1 MIKLDASG
9 RPDAA
14 LIAAPLFMG
23 LEDSALGDVL
33 NCSRPRRYQAGQ
45 LICQQGDPSDRVII
59 LTRGLAEAFVTSVT
73 ESRGECVG
81 CFHPGDVIGEI
92 GVMTDRPR
100 SASVV
105 ARSHTR
111 VVEIERDDFLRLLT
125 RHPRLQQN
133 LTYVLGERLADTNAG
148 LREGRPAE
156 VVVLVVGAGLG
167 SAAADVM
174 TAGRRAS
181 PRPLAVVDLLDQAG
195 PGDAAPILERLDQ
208 LAAAHRLVVLA
219 VRHDDPALAGF
230 VEHADRI
237 LALVAPP
244 EAAAL
249 GAALAPAS
257 ASADLALCSAM
268 APPALALGDCR
279 IVRRCASRP
288 SPRDVAWLGRHLTRT
303 KLGVALGA
311 GGAKSF
317 AHAGVVEALEQAG
330 YEIDYLAGSSMGAVV
345 AVWRALG
352 MTAPEIA
359 ATLRERFVPDA
370 VVDAIFRKGAAGAG
384 VETFTQI
391 FRETT
396 DDRSFADLTIPA
408 TVMTADLAR
417 QCPAPLTDGPLW
429 EALVAAL
436 SIPGLYPPYTRGDQR
451 LVDAVSLMPVP
462 LDAVVEAGADVTVA
476 VNLLGRHT
484 LPAWP
489 GEGTELS
496 TARPRKGGVRDTV
509 FEVLELAQLD
519 ASARQ
524 TAAADVPI
532 TPRFGPASWRQMDLG
547 PLFLEAGRRAGE
559 AALPR
564 LAVLARRPHAA

>member
-1 MIKLDASG
+1 MIELDASR
-9 RPDAA
+9 RPDPA
-14 LIAAPLFMG
+14 LAAAPLFAG
-23 LEDSALGDVL
+23 LEVSALGDVL
-33 NCSRPRRYQAGQ
+33 ACARPRRYQAGQ

-73 ESRGECVG
+73 EARGECVG

-92 GVMTDRPR
+92 GVVTDRPR

-111 VVEIERDDFLRLLT
+111 VVEIEREDFLRLLA
-125 RHPRLQQN
+125 RHPRLHQN
-133 LTYVLGERLADTNAG
+133 LTHVLGERLADTNAG

-156 VVVLVVGAGLG
+156 VIVLVVGADLG
-167 SAAADVM
+167 RTAADVL

-181 PRPLAVVDLLDQAG
+181 PRPLAAVDLLAQPG
-195 PGDAAPILERLDQ
+195 PGDAARVLERLDQ
-208 LAAAHRLVVLA
+208 LAATHRLVVLT
-219 VRHDDPALAGF
+219 VRHDDPALAKF

-244 EAAAL
+244 EADTL

-257 ASADLALCSAM
+257 ASADLALCFATAS
-268 APPALALGDCR
+268 PILAGSDCR
-279 IVRRCASRP
+279 IVRRCAARP
-288 SPRDVAWLGRHLTRT
+288 SPRDVTWLGRHLTRT
-303 KLGVALGA
+303 KLGLALGA

-317 AHAGVVEALEQAG
+317 AHAGVVGALEHAG

-345 AVWRALG
+345 AVWRAIG
-352 MTAPEIA
+352 MTATEIA
-359 ATLRERFVPDA
+359 ATLQERFVPDA
-370 VVDAIFRKGAAGAG
+370 VVDAVFRKGAAGAG

-396 DDRSFADLTIPA
+396 GNRSFADLTIPA

-436 SIPGLYPPYTRGDQR
+436 SVPGLYPPYTRGAQR
-451 LVDAVSLMPVP
+451 LVDAVSLIPVP

-489 GEGTELS
+489 DQGPERS
-496 TARPRKGGVRDTV
+496 PVRPRQRGVRDTV

-547 PLFLEAGRRAGE
+547 PRFLEAGRRAGE

-564 LAVLARRPHAA
+564 LAVLARPHAA